1 MNYFQFQKHYK
12 LYQFSKN
19 WKLFQWPDMKL
30 RTGGWGPWFI
40 SSINTLP
47 HWFKGDTCDQM
58 LGSYWRRFYFLT
70 WNWKRWKG
78 DGIRSDKIWS
88 RNFPGYYHCKIGNY
102 SNYWKSNKWF
112 YFLTWNLNLGV
123 GGGLGI
129 WGRSHEIFLYKL
141 PKETKRNFSPFF
153 FPQMKNG
160 II

>member
-1 MNYFQFQKHYK
+1 MLVSWHETENRGVGALDNCFHQV
-12 LYQFSKN
+12 L
-19 WKLFQWPDMKL
+19 
-30 RTGGWGPWFI
+30 
-40 SSINTLP
+40 SS
-47 HWFKGDTCDQM
+47 HWFRGDTCDQM
-58 LGSYWRRFYFLT
+58 LGSDWRRFHFLT

-78 DGIRSDKIWS
+78 DGMRSDKIWS

-129 WGRSHEIFLYKL
+129 WGRAHEIFLYKL

-160 II
+160 IIEVNFSQFLLKMG